1 MKDTKLLFA
10 SSMVVLLSLGALT
23 ACGGSGAGDKYDK
36 DGKLILNLKNVYFD
50 NWEGEDQYTEVL
62 NEKFNVKIKA
72 SNYTYTDWDQ
82 EVNGSINGN
91 NLKDT
96 AQFNL
101 KAYNFGSTY
110 EKWVNNLMFKALPDN
125 LSKWPNLK
133 NMLDNISS
141 IDALK
146 INGKLYGIPIANDI
160 SNPTKDFS
168 NFTYVYRRDWAK
180 KIDEENKGKTG
191 YTPIYKEGD
200 VYTWD
205 EFKHLVDVFSKT
217 ITGKDY
223 ANTDKAF
230 ALADEQWG
238 FPSVT
243 NFYKDAPHCYTKD
256 ASGKAINAFTSDKYV
271 AGLEVAK
278 EFVDKHYY
286 SQDQFNYDDGKANK
300 EYLAGRAA
308 ILYDNY
314 SLANYITLRKEF
326 KKANKTTD
334 LDDGTA
340 FLKVKGPDGN
350 FALEGTENWFSITLF
365 NYDISD
371 TKMEKIL
378 DIIDYLLSE
387 EGTRFAV
394 YGIQDYDYTI
404 TDGVVT
410 LNPNNWEKG
419 MDGNYANKP
428 NGGKY
433 LRYMATLGN
442 DTKGFDPYTDS
453 DTYAIHNA
461 WIQEMKANKASLR
474 VVKEPS
480 DIAWMSTKTKNDK
493 TESLLADANIDALKY
508 AFGQYSSIDAYKAKF
523 NSTNWTKVLN
533 EINEKLGK

>member
-62 NEKFNVKIKA
+62 NDKFNVKIKA

-223 ANTDKAF
+223 ANTDKAY

-326 KKANKTTD
+326 KKANKTTY
-334 LDDGTA
+334 LDDGTE
-340 FLKVKGPDGN
+340 FL
-350 FALEGTENWFSITLF
+350 
-365 NYDISD
+365 
-371 TKMEKIL
+371 
-378 DIIDYLLSE
+378 
-387 EGTRFAV
+387 
-394 YGIQDYDYTI
+394 
-404 TDGVVT
+404 
-410 LNPNNWEKG
+410 
-419 MDGNYANKP
+419 
-428 NGGKY
+428 
-433 LRYMATLGN
+433 
-442 DTKGFDPYTDS
+442 
-453 DTYAIHNA
+453 
-461 WIQEMKANKASLR
+461 
-474 VVKEPS
+474 
-480 DIAWMSTKTKNDK
+480 
-493 TESLLADANIDALKY
+493 
-508 AFGQYSSIDAYKAKF
+508 
-523 NSTNWTKVLN
+523 
-533 EINEKLGK
+533 

>member
-62 NEKFNVKIKA
+62 NDKFNVKIKA

-223 ANTDKAF
+223 ANTDKAY

-256 ASGKAINAFTSDKYV
+256 ANGKAINAFTSDKYV

-410 LNPNNWEKG
+410 
-419 MDGNYANKP
+419 
-428 NGGKY
+428 
-433 LRYMATLGN
+433 
-442 DTKGFDPYTDS
+442 
-453 DTYAIHNA
+453 
-461 WIQEMKANKASLR
+461 
-474 VVKEPS
+474 
-480 DIAWMSTKTKNDK
+480 
-493 TESLLADANIDALKY
+493 
-508 AFGQYSSIDAYKAKF
+508 
-523 NSTNWTKVLN
+523 
-533 EINEKLGK
+533 